1 MTVGGQSVGEGV
13 GRGPLGASIFL
24 RNVDKVH
31 GAVRALAPLTAE
43 PPPGESVGW
52 RW

>member
-13 GRGPLGASIFL
+13 GRGPIGTSIFL
-24 RNVDKVH
+24 RDIEKVY
-31 GAVRALAPLTAE
+31 GAVQALAPLSAE
-43 PPPGESVGW
+43 LPPGESAGW